1 MVSLEQL
8 AAGVLKLEDQVYQD
22 PLRFAQ
28 FSPPQLKFLR
38 CKDKF
43 FLLRGGNQ
51 IGKTFV
57 GAAELIWRCL
67 GTHPYKKTPPPP
79 IEAWVICHSYTQS
92 LTVMGKIW
100 ELLPKAPLCDDVEFV
115 TGKGFRGAGSPVVRF
130 KNGSLIRFKTTGQ
143 TSGGRGTV
151 ALSSGTVGY
160 VWIDEPPGPR
170 VWSEVVARTL
180 RVPGSCVGI
189 TMTPVGVP
197 VDYLKKMCEEGI
209 VTDIPAPLTVENTTV
224 AGRPLLSQQAIDQMS
239 RSYLKF
245 DRSARMEGAWEGF
258 APDGVIF
265 EEFRDELI
273 SDVPPPDGEWRMC
286 VGIDHGHAAGSQC
299 AVLVGVLL
307 PDSKKPIGPNNDFFC
322 MVLDEY
328 QSGGAD
334 AAIHA
339 RAILAMIRRHGLDHN
354 KIHRWTG
361 DRSHGGG
368 STGDRKYSGRMSNT
382 MLRSAF
388 EHILGYPRG
397 RGFRIHTAYKPA
409 YSVYYGIR
417 VIHDMMAKARFQIHP
432 RCTGTIKSIKGWAMT
447 RNNRL
452 DKDADEKHLIDCL
465 RYAIMPVVDVKYRAP
480 KSSTIKLI
488 R

>member
-1 MVSLEQL
+1 MLDKLEAM
-8 AAGVLKLEDQVYQD
+8 AAGVLQLEDQVYAD
-22 PLRFAQ
+22 PLAYVR
-28 FSPPQLKFLR
+28 FSPPQQKFLE
-38 CKDKF
+38 CTDKF

-51 IGKTFV
+51 VGKTYA
-57 GAAELIWRCL
+57 GACELIWRCL
-67 GTHPYKKTPPPP
+67 GTHRYKTTPPPP

-100 ELLPKAPLCDDVEFV
+100 ELMPKAPLCSDVEFV
-115 TGKGFRGAGSPVVRF
+115 HGKGFRGAGSPVIRF

-143 TSGGRGTV
+143 TKSGGTV
-151 ALSSGTVGY
+151 ALSSGTVDF
-160 VWIDEPPGPR
+160 VWVDEPPGPR
-170 VWSEVVARTL
+170 IWSELVARTL
-180 RVPGSCVGI
+180 RRPGASVAV

-224 AGRPLLSQQAIDQMS
+224 AGRCLLSAEIIENMA

-245 DRSARMEGAWEGF
+245 DRSARMDGAWEGYT
-258 APDGVIF
+258 PDGIIF

-273 SDVPPPDGEWRMC
+273 SDVPAPKGEWRMT
-286 VGIDHGHAAGSQC
+286 VGIDHGSAPGSQC

-307 PDSKKPIGPNNDFFC
+307 PDPKKKISPDNDYFAY
-322 MVLDEY
+322 VIDEY

-339 RAILAMIRRHGLDHN
+339 RGILAMLRRNNLDHN

-361 DRSHGGG
+361 DRSHGGSG
-368 STGDRKYSGRMSNT
+368 AADRKYSGRMSNT

-397 RGFRIHTAYKPA
+397 RGFRIHTAYKPS
-409 YSVYYGIR
+409 YSVYYGTR
-417 VIHDMMAKARFQIHP
+417 VLHEMMSKARFQIHP
-432 RCTGTIKSIKGWAMT
+432 RCTGTIKSIKNWALT
-447 RNNRL
+447 KQNRMNPA
-452 DKDADEKHLIDCL
+452 ADEKHLIDCL
-465 RYAIMPVVDVKYRAP
+465 RYAIMPIVDVQYRSPRSA
-480 KSSTIKLI
+480 KIHIL